1 MAEVNGVPI
10 CSWDPWP
17 EPLVTKSQLSKAGF
31 KPGPL
36 RAVVRYSKSSTGDG
50 YLHLFNPD
58 EGIRRKPPTE
68 KQIAARAKR
77 KADEL
82 KARTC
87 PQCGFVYSKRHIR
100 LNGGI
105 CEECWWGVKAT
116 NDRQAVAEIVAQVL
130 QGGCVILDMETTGLY
145 NAEPVEI
152 AVLDHTGA
160 VLFNSRV
167 KPLRPERLSVKGEY
181 GETATDIHGIT
192 AEDLANAPSFGEI
205 YPALY
210 EALHGKHVVIYNEAF
225 DLPLLTATRQ
235 EWYCPSFGYEQSSCA
250 MLWYAQF
257 CGDWSSYFQSYRW
270 QPLPGG
276 DHSALGDAR
285 ATLEVLREMAASLN
299 EKTQEKN
306 HAMPNV

>member
-1 MAEVNGVPI
+1 MADFNDVPI
-10 CSWDPWP
+10 YSWDPWP
-17 EPLVTKSQLSKAGF
+17 EPLVTKSQLSKAGY

-36 RAVVRYSKSSTGDG
+36 RGVVRYSKSSTGDG
-50 YLHLFNPD
+50 FLHLFNPD
-58 EGIRRKPPTE
+58 EGMRRKAPTA
-68 KQIAARAKR
+68 KQLAAQAKR
-77 KADEL
+77 KEVEL

-116 NDRQAVAEIVAQVL
+116 NDRQEVAEIVAQVL
-130 QGGCVILDMETTGLY
+130 QDGCVILDMETTGLH
-145 NAEPVEI
+145 NAEPIEI
-152 AVLDHTGA
+152 AVIDHTGA
-160 VLFNSRV
+160 VLLNQRI

-192 AEDLANAPSFGEI
+192 AEDLENAPSFSEV

-210 EALHGKHVVIYNEAF
+210 EALHGKHVVIYNKDF
-225 DLPLLTATRQ
+225 DLPLLRATRQ
-235 EWYCPSFGYEQSSCA
+235 EWDCVPFEFAKVSCA

-257 CGDWSSYFQSYRW
+257 CGDWSDYWKSYRW

-276 DHSALGDAR
+276 DHSALGDAL
-285 ATLEVLREMAASLN
+285 ATLEVLKEMAASLVKV
-299 EKTQEKN
+299 E
-306 HAMPNV
+306 